1 MRKMKYSLEITQSAE
16 GEQSVV
22 SVEAEG
28 VLTDGVLTLAY
39 SFDGDAYS
47 LEISK
52 LGMRHERKGNLNLL
66 MSFRMGEATDCRISD
81 GVRGGCFSVFT
92 EEYQADFDG
101 LNYTVNC
108 LFSDGQGGAPTRIK
122 AMARRLE

>member
-1 MRKMKYSLEITQSAE
+1 MKYSIEITQSAD

-39 SFDGDAYS
+39 SFDGDGYT
-47 LEISK
+47 LEISE
-52 LGMRHERKGNLNLL
+52 LGMRHERTGNINLL
-66 MSFRMGEATDCRISD
+66 MSFKMGETTDCRISD

-101 LNYTVNC
+101 LNCTVNC
-108 LFSDGQGGAPTRIK
+108 LFSDGQGGVPTRIK
-122 AMARRLE
+122 AAARRLD